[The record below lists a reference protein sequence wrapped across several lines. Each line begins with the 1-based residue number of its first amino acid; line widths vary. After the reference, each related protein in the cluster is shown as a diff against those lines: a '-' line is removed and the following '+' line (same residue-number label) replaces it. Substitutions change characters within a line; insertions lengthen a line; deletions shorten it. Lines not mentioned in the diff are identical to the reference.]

1 MARFRKPFFRPAR
14 GLWYV
19 WHGGKQINLGSEKDA
34 AFAAFHELKSK
45 PEPKP
50 VTAAE
55 AAKLVVV
62 IVDQFLDWCEKN
74 RAPDTYRW
82 YKDRINS
89 FCKTIDANMLTEDLL
104 KQSQSL
110 AKELQS
116 QQQELQQTN
125 IELGEKA
132 QLLAKQN
139 TEVESKNA

>member
-45 PEPKP
+45 PESQP

-89 FCKTIDANMLTEDLL
+89 FCKTIDANTTIDRLNPPRWRWR
-104 KQSQSL
+104 QG
-110 AKELQS
+110 
-116 QQQELQQTN
+116 QTWLSTFDGTAN
-125 IELGEKA
+125 RKA
-132 QLLAKQN
+132 
-139 TEVESKNA
+139 E